1 MIAMTGA
8 RATAMTETRARDTET
23 TTRVIKG
30 AIGAASIATTTMT
43 TKEGKTKG
51 KEKGK
56 GSIATTTTITAR
68 IEGTTATAATTAAA
82 TMKNTPSG
90 SDCSGSERNGYAKPS
105 PDAAAPRSASSVL
118 PPPVPPNYHS

>member
-56 GSIATTTTITAR
+56 GSIATTTKITAR
-68 IEGTTATAATTAAA
+68 IEGTTATAATTDVTAMTGVSVA
-82 TMKNTPSG
+82 TPPSCVNR
-90 SDCSGSERNGYAKPS
+90 SVRSPS
-105 PDAAAPRSASSVL
+105 HSVFSANNRSARLAV
-118 PPPVPPNYHS
+118 